1 MTLPADIVRLFQ
13 PDDRQRYLDRR
24 ALWKFDVEGEPWKV
38 AQSGKGA
45 FERAKSYVAYILERA
60 LANLLINHEEIIDA
74 LTVDKLATLL
84 PRDQLGAI
92 ISIALKKGDK
102 FTEAHLLEA
111 VPPTSLVKHI
121 PLDYVWER
129 VINPLI
135 AERHEY
141 SDKALGGI
149 GGKAFEVKPGLGQ
162 ARRAVVDR
170 APCCG
175 QGRRRRRSRRR
186 GRDHG
191 GRLRRRR
198 DEGLLEADLRRAE
211 ANLKPERGIFAELPL
226 IDAALARSRE
236 QERERPE
243 VDRGLGDR
251 RVVELAHLLDL
262 RLDAR
267 HELVHAGRE
276 PLVAERALAAREGQQ
291 EIALRVA
298 SSLARVLVLVLVEAS
313 RLGRRREQGQHVPL
327 ERLVAEPG
335 ELLLDDAE
343 ALRVTPRSA
352 R

>member
-1 MTLPADIVRLFQ
+1 MEVLASRPMERARIVTEATGIREKVALKMSPDNSGEALQIALDEKVTMPADIVRLFQ

-60 LANLLINHEEIIDA
+60 LANLLVNHEEIIDA

-141 SDKALGGI
+141 SDKGFGAL
-149 GGKAFEVKPGLGQ
+149 GGKAFDVKPGVGKPDEPSWTAPPAAAKEEDGDLVGEDEIMED
-162 ARRAVVDR
+162 AFGDDETKSSSKRASG
-170 APCCG
+170 APK
-175 QGRRRRRSRRR
+175 R
-186 GRDHG
+186 
-191 GRLRRRR
+191 
-198 DEGLLEADLRRAE
+198 
-211 ANLKPERGIFAELPL
+211 I
-226 IDAALARSRE
+226 
-236 QERERPE
+236 
-243 VDRGLGDR
+243 
-251 RVVELAHLLDL
+251 
-262 RLDAR
+262 
-267 HELVHAGRE
+267 
-276 PLVAERALAAREGQQ
+276 
-291 EIALRVA
+291 
-298 SSLARVLVLVLVEAS
+298 
-313 RLGRRREQGQHVPL
+313 
-327 ERLVAEPG
+327 
-335 ELLLDDAE
+335 
-343 ALRVTPRSA
+343 
-352 R
+352 